1 MDFGPAQPEL
11 LPGARNAIETCLA
24 IQPGE
29 RVALIA
35 DLSSKAV
42 AASLAAALKE
52 RDAICEGFLLEDLA
66 PRPLKRAPQQVLDA
80 LGRADAGILCMQ
92 PMTGELGARKDIVG
106 VVERRH
112 IRYAHMIGV
121 TAEIMQQ
128 GMRADYNMVDRL
140 SEKLL
145 QRMHSA
151 RSLTVHRSRHVAR
164 RYI

>member
-1 MDFGPAQPEL
+1 MNIETLNPAL

-35 DLSSKAV
+35 DLPSKPV

-66 PRPLKRAPQQVLDA
+66 PRPLKRAPQQVLDG
-80 LGRADAGILCMQ
+80 LGRGGAGILCMQ

-106 VVERRH
+106 
-112 IRYAHMIGV
+112 
-121 TAEIMQQ
+121 
-128 GMRADYNMVDRL
+128 
-140 SEKLL
+140 
-145 QRMHSA
+145 
-151 RSLTVHRSRHVAR
+151 
-164 RYI
+164 